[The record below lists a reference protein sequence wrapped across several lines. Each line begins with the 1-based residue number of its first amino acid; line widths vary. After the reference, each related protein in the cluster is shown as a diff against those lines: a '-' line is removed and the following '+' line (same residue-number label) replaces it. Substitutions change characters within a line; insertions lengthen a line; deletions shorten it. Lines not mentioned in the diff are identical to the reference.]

1 MRHILFALLSL
12 LFVLSPALADEAR
25 DQRMAWWRDAKFG
38 MFIHWGVYAVPAGNY
53 EGKPIPGIG
62 EWILKNGEIPLAKYR
77 AYARE
82 FNPVKYDPA
91 AWAQLAQ
98 EAGMKYIVI
107 TSKHHDGFALYDSA
121 VTEWDIAGATPYK
134 KDLLAPLAA
143 AARERGL
150 KFGLYYSQAQD
161 WTHPG
166 GAKAGMEDGQGWDAA
181 HKGSFDKYLAD
192 IALPQTKE
200 ILAKFKPDVLWW
212 DTPALMTPE
221 RAAPLAAALEV
232 APNIITNNRLGGGFE
247 GDTETP
253 EQFIPATGFKNRDW
267 ETCMTLNDTW
277 GFKADDHNWKSP
289 QTVIRNLVD
298 IISKGGNYLLNVGP
312 TKEGEIPPESIAIL
326 REVGQWMQVNG
337 DSIYGTQASPC
348 RAPAWGRVALK
359 KAALKDADQLF
370 LYVFDWPASGRIT
383 APIKA
388 VVSEPKLLAD
398 SSRTLT
404 ATQTDDGLVI
414 ELPGDAPDKICSVIA
429 LKVSGAVEEIP
440 LLTRQGA
447 DGSLVLLPQEATI
460 AGNSLKVETIGGQAN
475 LGFWTD
481 ENDTATW
488 TCRVNAPGEFK
499 VLAEVGV
506 PLPSRFELMVGGE
519 TLAVSAPATGGYGE
533 FEVVEF
539 GKAKV
544 AAGDCEVTL
553 QPSGEGWNAINVR
566 SVTLLPVSA
575 DEAR

>member
-1 MRHILFALLSL
+1 MHRILFALLSL
-12 LFVLSPALADEAR
+12 LLVLSPALADEAR
-25 DQRMAWWRDAKFG
+25 DERMAWWRDAKFG

-53 EGKPIPGIG
+53 EGKLIPGIG
-62 EWILKNGEIPLAKYR
+62 EWILKNGEIPLDKYK

-91 AWAQLAQ
+91 EWAQLAK

-107 TSKHHDGFALYDSA
+107 TSKHHDGFALYDSE

-166 GAKAGMEDGQGWDAA
+166 GAKMGMEDGQGWDAA

-200 ILAKFKPDVLWW
+200 ILAKYQPDVLWW
-212 DTPALMTPE
+212 DTPVLMTNE
-221 RAAPLAAALEV
+221 RAKPLAEALKV
-232 APNIITNNRLGGGFE
+232 APNIIANNRLGGGYE

-253 EQFIPATGFKNRDW
+253 EQHIPATGFKDRDW

-348 RAPAWGRVALK
+348 RAPQWGRVALK
-359 KAALKDADQLF
+359 GPDQLF
-370 LYVFDWPASGRIT
+370 LYVFDWPASGRLT

-388 VVSEPKLLAD
+388 TVSEPNLLAD
-398 SSRTLT
+398 GSRTLT
-404 ATQTDDGLVI
+404 ATQTEDGLVI
-414 ELPGDAPDKICSVIA
+414 ELPGEAPDKICSVIS

-440 LLTRQGA
+440 LLIKQGA
-447 DGSLVLLPQEATI
+447 DGSLVLLPQDATI
-460 AGNSLKVETIGGQAN
+460 AGNSLKVETIAGQPN

-481 ENDTATW
+481 ENDTASW
-488 TCRVNAPGEFK
+488 NCRITAPGEFK
-499 VLAEVGV
+499 VLAEVGA
-506 PLPSRFELMVGGE
+506 PLPSRFEVMVGDE
-519 TLAVSAPATGGYGE
+519 SLSVSVPATGGYDE
-533 FEVVEF
+533 FKVVEF
-539 GKAKV
+539 GNVKV
-544 AAGDCEVTL
+544 QAGDCNASVR
-553 QPSGEGWNAINVR
+553 PSVEGWN
-566 SVTLLPVSA
+566 SVNLRRVMLVPRA
-575 DEAR
+575 AE

>member
-1 MRHILFALLSL
+1 MYRKTLFALCSL
-12 LFVLSPALADEAR
+12 LLILAPALADEAR

-53 EGKPIPGIG
+53 EGKLIPGIG
-62 EWILKNGEIPLAKYR
+62 EWILKNGEIPLEKYR
-77 AYARE
+77 AYARQ
-82 FNPVKYDPA
+82 FNPVKYDPG
-91 AWAQLAQ
+91 AWAQLAKD
-98 EAGMKYIVI
+98 AGMKYIVI

-232 APNIITNNRLGGGFE
+232 APNIITNNRLGGGYE

-253 EQFIPATGFKNRDW
+253 EQFIPATGFKDRDW

-326 REVGQWMQVNG
+326 REVGKWMQVNG

-348 RAPAWGRVALK
+348 RAPSWGRVAMK
-359 KAALKDADQLF
+359 GEDQIF
-370 LYVFDWPASGRIT
+370 LYVFDWPSNGRIT

-388 VVSEPKLLAD
+388 EVSEPKLLAD
-398 SSRTLT
+398 GSRTLT
-404 ATQTDDGLVI
+404 ATQTDDALVI
-414 ELPGDAPDKICSVIA
+414 ELPGAAPDKICSVIA
-429 LKVSGAVEEIP
+429 LKFAGAVEEIP
-440 LLTRQGA
+440 HLTKQAA
-447 DGSLVLLPQEATI
+447 DGSLVLLPQDATI
-460 AGNSLKVETIGGQAN
+460 TGNSLKVETIAGKPN
-475 LGFWTD
+475 LGFWTN
-481 ENDTATW
+481 ENDSATW
-488 TCRVNAPGEFK
+488 NCRITSPGEFK
-499 VLAEVGV
+499 VVAEVGA
-506 PLPSRFELMVGGE
+506 LSPSRFELMIGDE
-519 TLAVSAPATGGYGE
+519 TLAVSAPSTGGYE
-533 FEVVEF
+533 KFKVVEL
-539 GKAKV
+539 GKVKV
-544 AAGDCEVTL
+544 AAGDCKVTL
-553 QPSGEGWNAINVR
+553 EPGAEGWKALNLR
-566 SVTLLPVSA
+566 KVTLDPIA
-575 DEAR
+575 AE

>member
-1 MRHILFALLSL
+1 MRHIFLALFSL
-12 LFVLSPALADEAR
+12 LLITSPAYADEAR
-25 DQRMAWWRDAKFG
+25 DARLAWWRDAKFG

-53 EGKPIPGIG
+53 EGKLIPGIG
-62 EWILKNGEIPLAKYR
+62 EWILKNGEIPLDKYK

-134 KDLLAPLAA
+134 KDLLTPLAR

-232 APNIITNNRLGGGFE
+232 APNIITNNRLGGGYA

-253 EQFIPATGFKNRDW
+253 EQFIPATGFKDRDW

-326 REVGQWMQVNG
+326 KEVGQWMQVNG

-348 RAPAWGRVALK
+348 RAPQWGRVALK
-359 KAALKDADQLF
+359 GEDQLF

-388 VVSEPKLLAD
+388 AVSEPKLLAD
-398 SSRTLT
+398 GSRTLT
-404 ATQTDDGLVI
+404 TTQTEDGLVI
-414 ELPGDAPDKICSVIA
+414 ELPGAAPDKICSVIA
-429 LKVSGAVEEIP
+429 LKVAGKVEEIP
-440 LLTRQGA
+440 LLTKQAA
-447 DGSLVLLPQEATI
+447 DGSLVFLPQDATI
-460 AGNSLKVETIGGQAN
+460 AGNSLKVETIAGKPN

-481 ENDTATW
+481 ENDSATW
-488 TCRVNAPGEFK
+488 NCRVTTPGEFK
-499 VLAEVGV
+499 VMAEIAA
-506 PLPSRFELMVGGE
+506 PLPSRFELMIGDE
-519 TLAVSAPATGGYGE
+519 TLAVSAPATGGYE
-533 FEVVEF
+533 KFKVVEL
-539 GKAKV
+539 GRVKV
-544 AAGDCEVTL
+544 HAGDCKATIK
-553 QPSGEGWNAINVR
+553 PSSEGWNAINVR
-566 SVTLLPVSA
+566 KVTLVPIA
-575 DEAR
+575 AE